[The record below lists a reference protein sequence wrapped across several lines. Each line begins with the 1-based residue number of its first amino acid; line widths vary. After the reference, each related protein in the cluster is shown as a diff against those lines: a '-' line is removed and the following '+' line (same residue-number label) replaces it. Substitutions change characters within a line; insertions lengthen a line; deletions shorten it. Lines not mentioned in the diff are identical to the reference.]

1 VARLLPTQDRLS
13 KVRHA
18 HAHASVGSGVVLVGY
33 HFLSTCSYSLLT
45 RSASLALVVLATCE
59 PALNGTN
66 ECFVLQTTF
75 IILVEG
81 PVDTD
86 VATYESYSAIKKAM
100 DDGGYTQVVPTVV
113 SLEFLSPLPLIPPGN
128 TSPSE
133 QVDSDLQRTV
143 DVSPWTI
150 GFSVASVMGGF
161 VSLLVYARSRKRR
174 RALLDETTPWVSP
187 NDDAA
192 VI

>member
-1 VARLLPTQDRLS
+1 
-13 KVRHA
+13 
-18 HAHASVGSGVVLVGY
+18 
-33 HFLSTCSYSLLT
+33 
-45 RSASLALVVLATCE
+45 
-59 PALNGTN
+59 
-66 ECFVLQTTF
+66 
-75 IILVEG
+75 
-81 PVDTD
+81 
-86 VATYESYSAIKKAM
+86 M